1 MSNTQTAAKW
11 EMRDGVLCYAGKA
24 TLIQTI
30 FGLDATLDLAA
41 KLNSHA
47 ALAAENARLRE
58 ALKALYDNVTAISNI
73 GFDDDTLDAF
83 EQARVAL
90 EGGAN

>member
-1 MSNTQTAAKW
+1 MADTQTAAKW

-30 FGLDATLDLAA
+30 FGLDATLDLTA

-47 ALAAENARLRE
+47 ALAAENQRLRE
-58 ALKALYDNVTAISNI
+58 ALEFIGYTQNIQAANDTAREALGVQH
-73 GFDDDTLDAF
+73 G
-83 EQARVAL
+83 R
-90 EGGAN
+90 